1 MATSSIST
9 AKINLKSLLDD
20 LWSNKN
26 FTDDTLKKSFFE
38 AVNESTF
45 DNTKNEDQSIVLNTF
60 ILFTEY
66 IKVKVNNG
74 RTVKS
79 NLSDTQTKLKD
90 TLDKY
95 FDETSVDNNEIKK
108 IVDDSF
114 EPTSTA
120 TPSAAA
126 TAATGIPSATSA
138 SYEKIWIKI
147 FTPPGSVNKPS
158 SVTGT
163 TLDDNQLESIFHAI
177 YVGKNQGKNGSE
189 LTQYLQG
196 IRKFFKTLYNI
207 PDSALIEDEWINIA
221 KGLLQVATIKG
232 IKNRKERESLNSQI
246 KSKQYEYTLKY
257 IKYKLQSVIANTQE
271 NKNKL
276 NKEAKSVSEPAYNRM
291 VQSEK
296 RTLNSIINSIQNQIS
311 SKNMQIKQ
319 QKQKVETAK
328 AEKEAAAAAA
338 TTTTPTIAATTAT
351 PTATIT
357 PTVNN
362 IQPYEKQSF
371 NTEYEILNKK
381 EPKKPDVKDIFQNIF
396 EKKETKIELENKKH
410 SIKLEEKKED
420 PYQANFITANMLK
433 EIRYQFINANKKK
446 NGQKKQ
452 I

>member
-20 LWSNKN
+20 IWSNKN
-26 FTDDTLKKSFFE
+26 LSYNKLKKSFFE

-45 DNTKNEDQSIVLNTF
+45 DNTKNEDQSIVLITF

-66 IKVKVNNG
+66 IKVEENSR
-74 RTVKS
+74 RTVKTD
-79 NLSDTQTKLKD
+79 LSDTQTKLKD

-95 FDETSVDNNEIKK
+95 FNGTSVDNNEIKK
-108 IVDDSF
+108 IVNDSF
-114 EPTSTA
+114 ELTSTATA
-120 TPSAAA
+120 TPSAATTAA
-126 TAATGIPSATSA
+126 TRAATTTSLAITAAATGIPSATSA
-138 SYEKIWIKI
+138 SYEEIWRKI
-147 FTPPGSVNKPS
+147 FTPSDSFNKPS
-158 SVTGT
+158 LVTGT

-177 YVGKNQGKNGSE
+177 YVGKNQGKNGYD

-207 PDSALIEDEWINIA
+207 PDSALSEDEWINIA

-276 NKEAKSVSEPAYNRM
+276 NKEAKNVSEPAYNRM

-296 RTLNSIINSIQNQIS
+296 RTLNSIISSIQNQIS

-319 QKQKVETAK
+319 QKQQVETATTDKAK
-328 AEKEAAAAAA
+328 AEKEAKEAKEAAAAAA
-338 TTTTPTIAATTAT
+338 TTPTAATTAT
-351 PTATIT
+351 AATATPTAIPTATT
-357 PTVNN
+357 TADKV
-362 IQPYEKQSF
+362 
-371 NTEYEILNKK
+371 KK
-381 EPKKPDVKDIFQNIF
+381 LKGLLGDNVSKISIHPK
-396 EKKETKIELENKKH
+396 
-410 SIKLEEKKED
+410 SSS
-420 PYQANFITANMLK
+420 
-433 EIRYQFINANKKK
+433 
-446 NGQKKQ
+446 
-452 I
+452 